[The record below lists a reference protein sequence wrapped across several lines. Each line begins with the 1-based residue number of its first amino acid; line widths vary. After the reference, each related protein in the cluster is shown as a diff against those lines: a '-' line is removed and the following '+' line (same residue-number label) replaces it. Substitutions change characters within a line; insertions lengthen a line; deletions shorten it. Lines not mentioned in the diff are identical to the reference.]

1 MNSLAAGR
9 AEEPPRGD
17 SHPGDLS
24 NNGLKQVRANAGK
37 KQENA
42 TFFFYRHT
50 GTNGKGV
57 QRTTRRRGG
66 PNNRRVTVP
75 TRRTQETTK
84 GKNMLK
90 ENFFF
95 IGSPGLTRRG
105 FTEQIGG
112 EVGRARAC
120 AKQFGPTGLKKKK
133 IAASTRARLENIG

>member
-1 MNSLAAGR
+1 
-9 AEEPPRGD
+9 
-17 SHPGDLS
+17 
-24 NNGLKQVRANAGK
+24 
-37 KQENA
+37 
-42 TFFFYRHT
+42 
-50 GTNGKGV
+50 
-57 QRTTRRRGG
+57 
-66 PNNRRVTVP
+66 
-75 TRRTQETTK
+75 
-84 GKNMLK
+84 MLK